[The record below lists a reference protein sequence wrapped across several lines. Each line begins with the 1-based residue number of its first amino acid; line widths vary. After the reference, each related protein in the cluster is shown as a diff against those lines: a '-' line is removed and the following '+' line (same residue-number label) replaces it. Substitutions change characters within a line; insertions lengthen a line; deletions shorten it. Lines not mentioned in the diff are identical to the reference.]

1 MSLSKQ
7 HQHQKEIAEEKQKAE
22 PKAET
27 KVLEVLNIQKI
38 GEALRKI
45 KPFGKKE
52 LIGSLSIS
60 LNEHKQNQLQN
71 MMTLKMLKQSLK
83 INQDDKEKLK
93 NANLGLHRVN
103 QWIKEEDEKIKFY
116 NELIADIKRG
126 RIVI

>member
-7 HQHQKEIAEEKQKAE
+7 HQHQKEIAEEKAEKQKAE
-22 PKAET
+22 P

-71 MMTLKMLKQSLK
+71 MMTLKMLKHSVE
-83 INQDDKEKLK
+83 INKDDKEKLK